1 MSLKKNRSL
10 TVILWLAATF
20 MLTAGL
26 TLLSLTFVKPDEI
39 VSGVNT
45 TAIETTSKPA
55 ETESPSTVP
64 DGTMEGTLPLP
75 SEPEDFDTVKADEQE
90 EDTEKS
96 EPKPY
101 FVLRSVS
108 IFLLIFGAAAAVVY
122 IFVLTA
128 RRPLFGA
135 DLSLLLLTGAAAL
148 MAGAHKAVHPYS
160 AAMLL
165 CGAALSL
172 ALLREVWA
180 WIVRGMPLEWS
191 AAHRLGRAV
200 SAGHYSRYMV
210 FQLVWTLILAE
221 AAAVAAV
228 GAVYR
233 PILAVL
239 SVICA
244 VMASISF
251 LLLWRLC
258 SDTDHLAEQIRRL
271 HRGDEAEARTGV
283 FEDTEK
289 QLIDMRRQMDD
300 AIRSAV
306 ADERFKVELIS
317 NVSHDLRTPLTAIL
331 GYGEL
336 LSEEPLSQKGKM
348 QLDRLNKKAAYMRDL
363 VEELFELTKVSSGTV
378 KAKREQIDLIRLL
391 EQTLGLFDDRLTEA
405 KLSIRRHYV
414 SDRVPVISDGARL
427 HQVFANLIGNAVKY
441 TMSGTRIH
449 IEVRENDEFY
459 TVRMTN
465 IASYEMSFTP
475 EEAVQRFYRADK
487 ARSTEGSGLGLAI
500 AKTYSESIG
509 GKFNVEVD
517 GEQFSA
523 IVYVPKKTNNTNNN

>member
-39 VSGVNT
+39 GGSVNT
-45 TAIETTSKPA
+45 AIAEITTNAA
-55 ETESPSTVP
+55 ETEPPSTVP

-75 SEPEDFDTVKADEQE
+75 TEPEDVDTVKADEPE
-90 EDTEKS
+90 EDTKEDTS
-96 EPKPY
+96 KPY

-108 IFLLIFGAAAAVVY
+108 VILLVFGAAAAVVY

-148 MAGAHKAVHPYS
+148 MVGAYKAIQPYS
-160 AAMLL
+160 TVMLL

-180 WIVRGMPLEWS
+180 WIVRGVPLEWS
-191 AAHRLGRAV
+191 AAHRLGHAV
-200 SAGHYSRYMV
+200 SAGHCSRYMV
-210 FQLVWTLILAE
+210 FQLVWTLILAGG
-221 AAAVAAV
+221 AVIAAV

-258 SDTDHLAEQIRRL
+258 RGTDHLAEQIGRL
-271 HRGDEAEARTGV
+271 HSGDAAEVRQGV
-283 FEDTEK
+283 FEDAERL
-289 QLIDMRRQMDD
+289 LIDMRRQRDE
-300 AIRSAV
+300 AVRTAV

-336 LSEEPLSQKGKM
+336 LTAETLSPKGKM
-348 QLDRLNKKAAYMRDL
+348 QLERLNQKAGYMRDL

-378 KAKREQIDLIRLL
+378 DAKREKIDLIRLL
-391 EQTLGLFDDRLTEA
+391 EQTLGLFDDRLTA
-405 KLSIRRHYV
+405 SGLTVRRHYEAD
-414 SDRVPVISDGARL
+414 SIPVISDGARL

-441 TMSGTRIH
+441 SMRGTRVH
-449 IEVRENDEFY
+449 IEVRSADGFY
-459 TVRMTN
+459 IVRITN
-465 IASYEMSFTP
+465 IASYEMDFSP
-475 EEAVQRFYRADK
+475 EEVMQRFFRGDK
-487 ARSTEGSGLGLAI
+487 ARSTQGSGLGLAI
-500 AKTYSESIG
+500 AKTYSESVG
-509 GKFNVEVD
+509 GAFDVKVD

-523 IVYVPKKTNNTNNN
+523 IVSVPKDIEI